1 MPVDSIAKP
10 QRFEVLDSFRGVAAL
25 LVAFMHLQAL
35 HHFYF
40 TAFVRH
46 SYLFVDFFFVLSG
59 FVITHAYRFRLNSK
73 DDTVKFV
80 IRRFGRVWPL
90 HMAVLLILILA
101 QFAALVAQASG
112 IAMPKPPFTEN
123 WDVSAIPSNVFL
135 VQALG
140 VNEQGTWNFPSWS
153 ISAEFW
159 AYLTF
164 AAAVF
169 ILRKHLVLVSA
180 FIVFCGLAVIYAFS
194 PDYMDATYD
203 YGYFRC
209 IAGFFTGVIVQV
221 VRRPIALKKG
231 PATALELSLLASASV
246 FVALAGGTVASLA
259 APLLFAFVVYV
270 FASEQGA
277 VSTALRTKPFLALG
291 RWSYSIYMVHAI
303 YYLVLFRNGPRV
315 LERFTGQPLM
325 KKIIYEGETRDVLD
339 AGGALATDAVA
350 AIYLALVVLTAW
362 ITYRLVE
369 DPSRRWFNALSDKL
383 VRKAVAPAEQT
394 SSSPAL

>member
-1 MPVDSIAKP
+1 MTDRSIAKP

-25 LVAFMHLQAL
+25 LVAFMHLEAL

-40 TAFVRH
+40 APFVRH

-59 FVITHAYRFRLNSK
+59 FVIAHAYRSRLNSK
-73 DDTVKFV
+73 DDIVKFV
-80 IRRFGRVWPL
+80 VRRFGRLWPL

-101 QFAALVAQASG
+101 QFAALAAQAYG

-123 WDVSAIPSNVFL
+123 WDVSAIPSHVL
-135 VQALG
+135 LIQALG
-140 VNEQGTWNFPSWS
+140 LHEQGTWNFPSWS
-153 ISAEFW
+153 ISAELW

-164 AAAVF
+164 AASVIIF
-169 ILRKHLVLVSA
+169 RKHLVLASA
-180 FIVFCGLAVIYAFS
+180 FLVVGGLAVIYAFS
-194 PDYMDATYD
+194 SEYMDATFD

-231 PATALELSLLASASV
+231 PATALEVSLLAVVSI
-246 FVALAGGTVASLA
+246 FVALSGGTAASLA
-259 APLLFAFVVYV
+259 APLLFALVVYV

-291 RWSYSIYMVHAI
+291 RWSYSIYMVHSI
-303 YYLVLFRNGPRV
+303 YYLVVFRNGPRV
-315 LERFTGQPLM
+315 LEQFTDQPLM
-325 KKIIYEGETRDVLD
+325 RKIIYEGEARDVLD
-339 AGGALATDAVA
+339 AGGAFATDAVA
-350 AIYLALVVLTAW
+350 AVYLTLVVLTAW
-362 ITYRLVE
+362 ITFRLVE

-383 VRKAVAPAEQT
+383 VRKAVAPAEQP
-394 SSSPAL
+394 SSAPAL